1 MYLCDPSHILKP
13 LIVEFQEDMSYNV
26 QLERIMN
33 KLS

>member
-1 MYLCDPSHILKP
+1 LKP